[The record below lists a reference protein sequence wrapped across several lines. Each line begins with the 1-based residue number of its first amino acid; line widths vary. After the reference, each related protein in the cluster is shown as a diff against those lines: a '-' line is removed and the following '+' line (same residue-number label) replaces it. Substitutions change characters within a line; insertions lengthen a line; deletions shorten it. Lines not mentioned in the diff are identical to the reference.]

1 MTTEADD
8 VLHPIPHTYTLTPV
22 YRLSLQLF
30 FCITQPTLPR
40 LLCVTYPSMYVD
52 CTVVLYTM
60 SMIIRVYMCNCPEM
74 FGTGKLCVV
83 AEDVDE
89 Q

>member
-1 MTTEADD
+1 
-8 VLHPIPHTYTLTPV
+8 
-22 YRLSLQLF
+22 
-30 FCITQPTLPR
+30 
-40 LLCVTYPSMYVD
+40 MYVD